1 MTAWAWSAFRWGTP
15 AGRPSAGFGGKVLSK
30 LGVVPQQIAAGDI
43 YPALEK
49 GTIDAAEWVG
59 PYDDEKLGFYK
70 VAPHYYYPGWWE
82 GGSMLFAFVNLD
94 KWNELPKYYQ
104 SVLEQAG
111 HFANTWMMAKYDELN
126 PAALRKLLANGAK
139 LHGFSPAIMEACF
152 KAAKDLHGEIAG
164 TNESFKKV
172 YDSMTNYTNAGY
184 QWFQVAEL
192 GYDSFMVRHSR

>member
-1 MTAWAWSAFRWGTP
+1 MRIGGFP
-15 AGRPSAGFGGKVLSK
+15 GRVLQK
-30 LGVVPQQIAAGDI
+30 FGVVPQQIAAPDI

-94 KWNELPKYYQ
+94 KWNELPKHYQ
-104 SVLEQAG
+104 SILEQAG
-111 HFANTWMMAKYDELN
+111 HYANTYMMAKYDELN
-126 PAALRKLLANGAK
+126 PAALRRLIANGAK
-139 LHGFSPAIMEACF
+139 LKGFSPAIMEACF
-152 KAAKDLHGEIAG
+152 KSAKDLHAEIAAA
-164 TNESFKKV
+164 NEPFKKV
-172 YDSMTNYTNAGY
+172 YDSMTNYTNNGY

>member
-1 MTAWAWSAFRWGTP
+1 
-15 AGRPSAGFGGKVLSK
+15 
-30 LGVVPQQIAAGDI
+30 
-43 YPALEK
+43 
-49 GTIDAAEWVG
+49 
-59 PYDDEKLGFYK
+59 
-70 VAPHYYYPGWWE
+70 
-82 GGSMLFAFVNLD
+82 MLFAFVNLD

-152 KAAKDLHGEIAG
+152 KAAKDLHSEIAG
-164 TNESFKKV
+164 TNELFKKV

-192 GYDSFMVRHSR
+192 GYNSGCSSTTAQARRQDEAATAEAFPGARARAETDVASENDGFPDCGHGTRLEAIYQRL